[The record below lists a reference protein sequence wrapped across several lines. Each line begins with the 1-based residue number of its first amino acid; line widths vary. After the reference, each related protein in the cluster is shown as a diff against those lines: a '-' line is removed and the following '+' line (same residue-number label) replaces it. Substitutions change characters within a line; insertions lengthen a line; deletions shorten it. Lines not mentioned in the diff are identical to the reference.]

1 MHACEHVH
9 EAHAVLMALV
19 YEVADQG
26 KGTESVQRERVTA
39 EQDMTFVS
47 IARSPRLLIWINK
60 RLAFTACRQGQEELP
75 SEKASTAVF

>member
-39 EQDMTFVS
+39 EQDDDVC
-47 IARSPRLLIWINK
+47 INCK
-60 RLAFTACRQGQEELP
+60 VA
-75 SEKASTAVF
+75 AVTNLD